1 MEEGETRFITP
12 GTAAGTLPQA
22 PCPGVE
28 KLHYEEWPKYVS
40 FLGASKRSRINT
52 IQRSDF
58 DILFQLT
65 NFCLK
70 PKKLSKA
77 HSQFFLFLV
86 CGGRRRKRPLN
97 TQSGILPAV
106 YFCHGPSFILL
117 PASDLQQGKAKG
129 QENNKI
135 NSDVV
140 INIGL
145 YHLHRRQ
152 YVDRVFCKSK
162 MIYNSYQL

>member
-1 MEEGETRFITP
+1 MFHFLRLPCGSENIQYRGPILISF
-12 GTAAGTLPQA
+12 AAHQLLLKAEKVIKSTLP
-22 PCPGVE
+22 V
-28 KLHYEEWPKYVS
+28 
-40 FLGASKRSRINT
+40 
-52 IQRSDF
+52 
-58 DILFQLT
+58 
-65 NFCLK
+65 
-70 PKKLSKA
+70 LS
-77 HSQFFLFLV
+77 LFLV
-86 CGGRRRKRPLN
+86 CGGRRRRRPLN

-162 MIYNSYQL
+162 MIYTTIPAVNFKRGMLNNFSTEVGQQIS